1 LKTLLTRFEGIAW
14 ILLASASFA
23 AMGAFTK
30 AAVAGVGVADAVFWR
45 SVVVMLVALGLS
57 WRQGVSLRPGNL
69 RLMLWRSGIGL
80 VAMGLF
86 FWSIGQIELGLAHTL
101 LYTSPLFM
109 ALLSG
114 RMLGEGGGWRTLLP
128 AGVAF
133 GGVVLLVQPSAG
145 QLELG
150 TFAALGAGFLAALAY
165 ITVRRLRTTD
175 PPARVVWFFAAFS
188 AAATAPFALYDGV
201 PTDPDQLALLLAVGV
216 FAAGGQLAMTRAYAV
231 EQATIVGPFSN
242 VTVIFSFL
250 LGLLIWDESL
260 GLGGTIGMVLVVL
273 ACAALGRTAGG
284 AAPPTR
290 PG

>member
-109 ALLSG
+109 PLLSG
-114 RMLGEGGGWRTLLP
+114 RMLGEGGGVGD
-128 AGVAF
+128 AEYGCGHEEEQNQQ
-133 GGVVLLVQPSAG
+133 GGEMRCICEYRIAEMIHLQNPLC
-145 QLELG
+145 
-150 TFAALGAGFLAALAY
+150 
-165 ITVRRLRTTD
+165 
-175 PPARVVWFFAAFS
+175 
-188 AAATAPFALYDGV
+188 
-201 PTDPDQLALLLAVGV
+201 
-216 FAAGGQLAMTRAYAV
+216 
-231 EQATIVGPFSN
+231 N
-242 VTVIFSFL
+242 VT
-250 LGLLIWDESL
+250 
-260 GLGGTIGMVLVVL
+260 
-273 ACAALGRTAGG
+273 
-284 AAPPTR
+284 
-290 PG
+290 